1 MDRYL
6 LRKDAVVH
14 AYVMLLPPQAFEVLG
29 VLGFSAWGLGARL
42 EIFDCSVSRVQGFR
56 SDAGPSLRQSPKSL
70 PAVILHG

>member
-6 LRKDAVVH
+6 LRKDPVVH
-14 AYVMLLPPQAFEVLG
+14 AYVMLLPPQACKVLG
-29 VLGFSAWGLGARL
+29 VLGFSVRL

-56 SDAGPSLRQSPKSL
+56 LDAGPSLRQSPKSL